1 MTFSLALS
9 NGDLQ
14 ITGSEC
20 SIVYGQTKLQQDL
33 VIWLL
38 TRYGSTRMHPTFGS
52 ALQNYIGGIIGSNT
66 QANCYNEILRVLT
79 NYQNM
84 VYQLFSA
91 NPNQFSIGEI
101 PYSVDSINVAL
112 SFDTVYATI
121 QVSNPQNTTTVSI
134 SPTSL

>member
-1 MTFSLALS
+1 MTFSLAIK

-14 ITGSEC
+14 VTGSAC
-20 SIVYGQTKLQQDL
+20 AIVYGQTKLQQDMT
-33 VIWLL
+33 IWLL

-52 ALQNYIGGIIGSNT
+52 ALQSYIGGIIGPTT
-66 QANCYNEILRVLT
+66 QANCYNEILRTLT

-91 NPNQFSIGEI
+91 NPSQYSLGEI
-101 PYSVDSINVAL
+101 PYSIDSINVAL
-112 SFDTVYATI
+112 SYDTVYATI
-121 QVSNPQNTTTVSI
+121 QVSNPQNTTTVTI